1 MNKLEYLSLLKE
13 EIDKARPLDKI
24 TLDSIISDLRLKYTS
39 TSTALE
45 GNTLSIY
52 ETKAVIED
60 GITIGGKTVR
70 EHLEVINHDKA
81 VTKLFTY
88 VKDKAALNAKLILD
102 FHETILKGINDEWA
116 GRFRNQIVYISGA
129 KHIPVSAEKVYDSM
143 LEFEHKISELSTL
156 HPVAY
161 SALIHANLVRIHPF
175 IDGNGRTARLIMN
188 LELMKAG
195 YPIVLIEPQ
204 DKGRY
209 CDLLQATCKG

>member
-81 VTKLFTY
+81 ITKLFTY

-116 GRFRNQIVYISGA
+116 GRFRNQIVY
-129 KHIPVSAEKVYDSM
+129 
-143 LEFEHKISELSTL
+143 T
-156 HPVAY
+156 
-161 SALIHANLVRIHPF
+161 
-175 IDGNGRTARLIMN
+175 
-188 LELMKAG
+188 
-195 YPIVLIEPQ
+195 
-204 DKGRY
+204 
-209 CDLLQATCKG
+209 